1 MTDTLSAITSHIRR
15 QDRMDYGL
23 LVGLI
28 ALGVTGVVMIYSATR
43 QALVDAG
50 ENPHYYVERQAF
62 FVVLGIIAMYVVSRI
77 DYRRYEI
84 AATPL
89 YVLSLVALAGVFVV
103 GNSALGAERWYSV
116 AGIQIQP
123 SEFSVLF
130 LILAIATFCARRT
143 EGLKMYDVMRLLLMA
158 AVPLALIVKEPDL
171 GTAIIIV
178 LVVSA
183 MMVIAGVPPRFMTLL
198 AVIGSIGLTAA
209 VFLNLLQKYQ
219 VDRFVSFLNQNSTNS
234 AFAKLIYEVDNAKSA
249 IGAGGLHGAG
259 LFHGAQTVLG
269 YVPEQWT
276 DFIFTAIGEQ
286 MGFIGSVI
294 VILLLGFIGYR
305 MFVIGKNARDTMGRL
320 ICIGV
325 FIFFAFSVFEN
336 IGMTMGI
343 MPVTGVPLP
352 LLSYGGSAAVCFFVA
367 GGMVL
372 SVSRRGPARVTP

>member
-15 QDRMDYGL
+15 QDRLDYGL
-23 LVGLI
+23 LWGLI

-62 FVVLGIIAMYVVSRI
+62 FVVLGIAAMYVVSRI

-89 YVLSLVALAGVFVV
+89 YVLSLVALAGVFVA

-116 AGIQIQP
+116 AGIQVQP

-158 AVPLALIVKEPDL
+158 VVPLALIVKEPDL

-198 AVIGSIGLTAA
+198 AVIGSVGLAAA

-219 VDRFVSFLNQNSTNS
+219 VDRFVSFLNQNSTNK
-234 AFAKLIYEVDNAKSA
+234 AFAQLIYEVNNAKSA

-294 VILLLGFIGYR
+294 VILLLAFIGYR

-372 SVSRRGPARVTP
+372 SVSRRGPARVTQ